1 MHMAMMRAVEAISV
15 LHLSKAQMLA
25 KRHEYTEALHLM
37 QEACRGFEDVLDED
51 PVLDEGYP
59 AYRHMVANY
68 ELGSLFYQCG
78 DFVRAAETI
87 QKLEAIQSQLH
98 SGDDKS
104 KVIGTAVMVQGLEAS
119 ARFNGRTGRVQRWLE
134 EGGRFVIELDG
145 DGTEIKIRPE
155 KLAQSTSYA
164 GKIRELQVANT
175 KSLDAQTSK
184 EAAVAQSRNVD
195 GMQIWSAPQKFD
207 VSHLLGVYTRCSD
220 SPADVAR
227 AEGYPHYTFGRKHL
241 YFNPN
246 FGGWVIHVT
255 FEPESDTAMAFI
267 PGSGAVP
274 RGEHE
279 WGVARQG
286 GLVQIA
292 LTVVEMISS
301 ETRATA
307 MDAHID
313 TTRNKWAPLYTLEG
327 CPYCG
332 LMGAEVEEDD
342 LESHIVPCGAPQAGG
357 GGG

>member
-1 MHMAMMRAVEAISV
+1 
-15 LHLSKAQMLA
+15 
-25 KRHEYTEALHLM
+25 M
-37 QEACRGFEDVLDED
+37 QVACRGFEDVLGED

-59 AYRHMVANY
+59 AYWHMVANY

-104 KVIGTAVMVQGLEAS
+104 KVIGTTVMVQGLEAS
-119 ARFNGRTGRVQRWLE
+119 PKFNGRTGRVQRWH
-134 EGGRFVIELDG
+134 EGSGRFVIELDG
-145 DGTEIKIRPE
+145 DGTEINLRPE

-164 GKIRELQVANT
+164 GKIRKLQVANT
-175 KSLDAQTSK
+175 KSLDAQTPK
-184 EAAVAQSRNVD
+184 EAAVAQLENVD
-195 GMQIWSAPQKFD
+195 GIQIWSAPQKVD
-207 VSHLLGVYTRCSD
+207 VSALLGVYTRCSD
-220 SPADVAR
+220 LPGDVAR
-227 AEGYPHYTFGRKHL
+227 AEGYPHYTFGRNHL

-246 FGGWVIHVT
+246 VGGWVIHES
-255 FEPESDTAMAFI
+255 FEPKSYQAMAYI

-279 WGVARQG
+279 WGVAREEG
-286 GLVQIA
+286 GFVQIE

-301 ETRATA
+301 KTRAIA

-313 TTRNKWAPLYTLEG
+313 TIRNPWVPLYTLEG

-332 LMGAEVEEDD
+332 LTGAEVEEDD
-342 LESHIVPCGAPQAGG
+342 LESHIAPCGAP
-357 GGG
+357 